1 MFRRVKK
8 WAAKAEKLLP
18 KAKAVR
24 VTCTI
29 EEPSGEVI
37 TINQEKRE
45 TLLAVIR
52 AHGLE
57 ISSYCGGMCSCGTC
71 IVDVVGMQ
79 DCLSPIAS
87 REVAVLGYSNRESS
101 RLACQAYFVGEGKVH
116 IKLRKPL

>member
-8 WAAKAEKLLP
+8 WAAKAEKFLP
-18 KAKAVR
+18 KAKVVR

-29 EEPSGEVI
+29 EEPAGEII
-37 TINQEKRE
+37 TVNQEKRE

-52 AHGLE
+52 AHGLD

-71 IVDVVGMQ
+71 IVDVDGPQ
-79 DCLSPIAS
+79 ECLSAISS
-87 REVAVLGYSNRESS
+87 REVSVLGYSNRATS
-101 RLACQAYFVGEGKVH
+101 RLACQAHIVGEGKVH